1 MVPPVSIRGSASLSL
16 AATQPIGFLRRHASI
31 AVILVLAL
39 AIRLWQ
45 LDRNGWGTEYYSAAV
60 RSMLESW
67 HNFFFNAFDPAG
79 FVSIDKPPV
88 AFWIQAASARLL
100 GFSSFSL
107 LLPQVLEGAAGI
119 LILHHLVR
127 RRFGATAGLL
137 AALFL
142 ALTPIS
148 VAVDRANNTDACLV
162 LVLLLSGWAMIL
174 AAERGSFGWLVAAMA
189 LVGLGFNVK
198 MLAACVVLPGFAA
211 LYLYGAPIGFARR
224 ITHLAGAGLVFA
236 VIALS
241 WCVAYDLAAPETRPY
256 VDSTAE
262 NSMLELA
269 IGHNGVQRFLPRL
282 RRNRPAAA
290 ARQAAAPA
298 PDANTGTISPP
309 GADPAAAAQRRQAI
323 GDLRQ
328 LDNPPAGPL
337 RLANRHLAGQV
348 LWLLPLAL
356 VGFAAALRQSGLRRP
371 LAPDSASLLLWVGWA
386 LTYGVVYS
394 AADGIFHTYY
404 LVTMAQPLAALAGI
418 AVVHLRA
425 RAGRAAWLLPLAFA
439 ATAAWQAY
447 IEAPYIGSDSSENW
461 RLWLFVLLLG
471 GSLLAV
477 LGLTAAVRF
486 RWTDPVRHYIRRG
499 AIALALIALLATPT
513 AWALSTVIGQGNN
526 VSAPA
531 ATIALLAPSTELTD
545 LRPRFGTMRD
555 VPPAKL
561 LPFLEAHRQG
571 EAYLMATANSRLAAP
586 LIITSGQAVMA
597 MGGFTGRDPI
607 LTPEELADLV
617 GKNKLRYV
625 LLAEPDLIDRA
636 FNAQIVQAPLADW
649 VRTHGKP
656 VDPAEWRGPADA
668 PAQPTPRRRG
678 FGFAQAELY
687 DLRPD
692 PI

>member
-1 MVPPVSIRGSASLSL
+1 MSQ
-16 AATQPIGFLRRHASI
+16 AATQPIGFLHRHAGI
-31 AVILVLAL
+31 AAILVLAL

-79 FVSIDKPPV
+79 FVSIDKPPI
-88 AFWIQAASARLL
+88 AFWIQTASSRLL
-100 GFSSFSL
+100 GFCSFSL

-162 LVLLLSGWAMIL
+162 LVLLLSGWAMTL

-224 ITHLAGAGLVFA
+224 IVHLAGAGLVFA

-241 WCVAYDLAAPETRPY
+241 WCVAYDVAAPETRPY

-298 PDANTGTISPP
+298 PDASAETPP
-309 GADPAAAAQRRQAI
+309 QSADPAVAAQRRQAI
-323 GDLRQ
+323 GALRQ

-337 RLANRHLAGQV
+337 RLINRHLAGQV

-356 VGFAAALRQSGLRRP
+356 IGFAAALRQSGLRRP
-371 LAPDSASLLLWVGWA
+371 LAP
-386 LTYGVVYS
+386 
-394 AADGIFHTYY
+394 I
-404 LVTMAQPLAALAGI
+404 QPRSCSGS
-418 AVVHLRA
+418 
-425 RAGRAAWLLPLAFA
+425 AGR
-439 ATAAWQAY
+439 
-447 IEAPYIGSDSSENW
+447 
-461 RLWLFVLLLG
+461 
-471 GSLLAV
+471 
-477 LGLTAAVRF
+477 
-486 RWTDPVRHYIRRG
+486 
-499 AIALALIALLATPT
+499 
-513 AWALSTVIGQGNN
+513 
-526 VSAPA
+526 
-531 ATIALLAPSTELTD
+531 
-545 LRPRFGTMRD
+545 
-555 VPPAKL
+555 
-561 LPFLEAHRQG
+561 
-571 EAYLMATANSRLAAP
+571 
-586 LIITSGQAVMA
+586 
-597 MGGFTGRDPI
+597 
-607 LTPEELADLV
+607 
-617 GKNKLRYV
+617 
-625 LLAEPDLIDRA
+625 
-636 FNAQIVQAPLADW
+636 
-649 VRTHGKP
+649 
-656 VDPAEWRGPADA
+656 
-668 PAQPTPRRRG
+668 
-678 FGFAQAELY
+678 
-687 DLRPD
+687 
-692 PI
+692 